1 MYGADIEKRA
11 AAAGVPV
18 NLEEDTN
25 YQLFLSQASSE
36 SSQTG
41 KNKNTNATHRPECR
55 YESEDEDVG
64 PAKNNMQPGVE
75 NYVGKNIP
83 VLILI
88 VVKLLT
94 QHITGFL
101 IVIACFVASRAANER
116 VRLFDR
122 RNVSGRG
129 NVQLEAIGIVA
140 GLSLNLYLLFRVI
153 MQEDG
158 SRNVILFKPIISEYN
173 DNLFTIIWIIVL
185 SQFFVQFLEIISK
198 ASLALVN
205 VSHARKG
212 YLYGVLKYTMTT
224 YRWILPIPQI
234 CAYLWSSTSK
244 TTDAHTWTSAIFDVI
259 LIIIYVGFKVF
270 RIKQYVV
277 SWYHSFKLAISP
289 ISVGESIT
297 AEQIKNHKYKICPI
311 SHLPFSFSEP
321 GARPVLITTVD
332 GVKNI
337 VSEQALYCWLNLQG
351 ANKKGFICPITE
363 GQLEVLGSNQE
374 NKSTYRS
381 SCTTSF
387 HVFLM

>member
-277 SWYHSFKLAISP
+277 SWFHSFKLAISP

-321 GARPVLITTVD
+321 GWNDIWPA
-332 GVKNI
+332 
-337 VSEQALYCWLNLQG
+337 C
-351 ANKKGFICPITE
+351 
-363 GQLEVLGSNQE
+363 
-374 NKSTYRS
+374 
-381 SCTTSF
+381 
-387 HVFLM
+387 